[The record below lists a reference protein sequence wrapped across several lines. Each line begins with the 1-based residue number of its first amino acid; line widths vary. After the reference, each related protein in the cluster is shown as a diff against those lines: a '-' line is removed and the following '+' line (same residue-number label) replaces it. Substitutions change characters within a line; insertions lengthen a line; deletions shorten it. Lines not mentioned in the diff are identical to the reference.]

1 MSKKTFSKVLDLLIT
16 ENYDSATTLM
26 NKYITGRSASILR
39 TLREEESPEVFVIDW
54 EEENSFITKCDNIE
68 TAKLLVDCLEEL
80 NEEETGTAQFEIV
93 TSLPAPVA
101 EKISEVE
108 PCTAEDIEDSTDILE
123 DTSEFTIKVP
133 NEDLQEQEDLE
144 EDIEVV
150 TIVHGYTSEAP
161 FTQIERILA
170 AYADEFDIDSED
182 QDEISFYAVVEDET
196 QGVKL
201 VRRLEQ
207 VGISEVEWSTIS
219 REEFEEI
226 RSDIGQIEDTEDVSA
241 IDDLNAFVV
250 PSAIVDI
257 DDFPLEEGIQME
269 PVKNP
274 ELSGEKYIGAS
285 KTKTPLVN
293 NTSPIVQD
301 RKKQDEAEPVQ
312 IISDDYNSYERQK
325 APKAETPIRAKNQKT
340 TAFDDWK
347 KVSAS
352 DSSGAILNKPFPK
365 DSTKSP
371 LNPID

>member
-80 NEEETGTAQFEIV
+80 DEETGTAQFEIV

-133 NEDLQEQEDLE
+133 TEDLQEQEDLT
-144 EDIEVV
+144 EDAEVV
-150 TIVHGYTSEAP
+150 TVVDGWASEAS
-161 FTQIERILA
+161 FIQIERILA
-170 AYADEFDIDSED
+170 AYADEFDINSEG
-182 QDEISFYAVVEDET
+182 QGEISFYAVVEDET
-196 QGVKL
+196 QGEKL
-201 VRRLEQ
+201 VYRLGQ
-207 VGISEVEWSTIS
+207 VGISEVEWNTMS

-226 RSDIGQIEDTEDVSA
+226 RSNIGQIEDTEDESA
-241 IDDLNAFVV
+241 IDDLNAFVT

-257 DDFPLEEGIQME
+257 DDFPLEEGVQME

-274 ELSGEKYIGAS
+274 ELSGERYIGAS

-301 RKKQDEAEPVQ
+301 RKKQEEAEPVQ
-312 IISDDYNSYERQK
+312 IISDNYNSYERQK

-352 DSSGAILNKPFPK
+352 DSSGAVLNKPFPK
-365 DSTKSP
+365 DNTKSP